1 MWNTGNVVINKIDS
15 WFSWFSQTNE
25 KKKNTLVNNMIL
37 DCVVCD
43 KKGNKR
49 DCKEGKT
56 SFDRVMKEGL
66 FEKIT
71 IK

>member
-1 MWNTGNVVINKIDS
+1 MR
-15 WFSWFSQTNE
+15 

>member
-1 MWNTGNVVINKIDS
+1 MWNTGNVVINKIGS
-15 WFSWFSQTNE
+15 WFSWFSQTI
-25 KKKNTLVNNMIL
+25 KKKNTSVNNMIL
-37 DCVVCD
+37 DCVMCD
-43 KKGNKR
+43 KKGNMR